1 MDRQKITVPDR
12 NFSVPERN
20 YTVHARGEFIA
31 KPRTAAKPTNSVDS
45 ITPAQAAP
53 MVNQP
58 VLQTAPAKSAPAP
71 SPAPK
76 PVSAPPPTP
85 EVGRKVAPITSSMN
99 TSKGVYIDNI
109 KKPTLNNNTRLSI
122 APPKIDEVKAEV
134 AKAKFEESLVDLAT
148 NSGAGNTD
156 ATVVAKDDNKN
167 MAELIDKTLANEPT
181 DKTGK
186 NKKANIG
193 SRKKRFL
200 FW

>member
-12 NFSVPERN
+12 NFSVPKRN
-20 YTVHARGEFIA
+20 YTVHARGDFIA

-58 VLQTAPAKSAPAP
+58 VLQTAPAKSA
-71 SPAPK
+71 PAPK

-109 KKPTLNNNTRLSI
+109 KKPTLNNNTRVSI

-134 AKAKFEESLVDLAT
+134 AKAKFEESLVDLVT
-148 NSGAGNTD
+148 NEEVIKNEKI
-156 ATVVAKDDNKN
+156 AK
-167 MAELIDKTLANEPT
+167 NEKLLKMRNLPLQ
-181 DKTGK
+181 KQ
-186 NKKANIG
+186 
-193 SRKKRFL
+193 
-200 FW
+200 

>member
-53 MVNQP
+53 
-58 VLQTAPAKSAPAP
+58 
-71 SPAPK
+71 
-76 PVSAPPPTP
+76 PPTP

-109 KKPTLNNNTRLSI
+109 KKPTLNNTARVNI

-134 AKAKFEESLVDLAT
+134 AKTKFEESLVDLVT
-148 NSGAGNTD
+148 NEEVIKNEKIAKNEKPIKNEKPAPTK
-156 ATVVAKDDNKN
+156 AVKVAK
-167 MAELIDKTLANEPT
+167 
-181 DKTGK
+181 
-186 NKKANIG
+186 KK
-193 SRKKRFL
+193 KFL

>member
-20 YTVHARGEFIA
+20 YTVHARGDFIA

-45 ITPAQAAP
+45 ITPAQA
-53 MVNQP
+53 
-58 VLQTAPAKSAPAP
+58 
-71 SPAPK
+71 
-76 PVSAPPPTP
+76 APPPTP

-109 KKPTLNNNTRLSI
+109 KKPTLNNNTRVSI

-134 AKAKFEESLVDLAT
+134 AKAKFEESLVDLTT
-148 NSGAGNTD
+148 NSGVGNTD
-156 ATVVAKDDNKN
+156 ATVVAKDDNKS

>member
-109 KKPTLNNNTRLSI
+109 KKPTLNNTARVNI

-134 AKAKFEESLVDLAT
+134 AKAKFEESLVDLTT
-148 NSGAGNTD
+148 NEEVIKNEKIAKNEKPIKNEKPAPTK
-156 ATVVAKDDNKN
+156 AVKVAK
-167 MAELIDKTLANEPT
+167 
-181 DKTGK
+181 
-186 NKKANIG
+186 KK
-193 SRKKRFL
+193 KKFL

>member
-53 MVNQP
+53 
-58 VLQTAPAKSAPAP
+58 
-71 SPAPK
+71 
-76 PVSAPPPTP
+76 PPTP

-109 KKPTLNNNTRLSI
+109 KKPTLNNNTRVSI

-134 AKAKFEESLVDLAT
+134 AKAKFEESLVDLVT
-148 NSGAGNTD
+148 NEEVIKNEKIAKNEKPIKNEKPAPTK
-156 ATVVAKDDNKN
+156 AVKVAK
-167 MAELIDKTLANEPT
+167 
-181 DKTGK
+181 
-186 NKKANIG
+186 KK
-193 SRKKRFL
+193 KKFL